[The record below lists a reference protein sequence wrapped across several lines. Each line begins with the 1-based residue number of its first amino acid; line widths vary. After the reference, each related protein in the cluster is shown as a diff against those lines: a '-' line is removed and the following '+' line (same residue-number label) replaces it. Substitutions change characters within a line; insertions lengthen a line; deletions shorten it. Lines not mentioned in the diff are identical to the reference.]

1 MAVAELEPSQIQDL
15 GDVMSKL
22 LEIKAKA
29 NTSIRFEVKI
39 ELGDGKEPPKKETIE
54 AINQILRSVKDGFE
68 CQ

>member
-1 MAVAELEPSQIQDL
+1 
-15 GDVMSKL
+15 MSKL